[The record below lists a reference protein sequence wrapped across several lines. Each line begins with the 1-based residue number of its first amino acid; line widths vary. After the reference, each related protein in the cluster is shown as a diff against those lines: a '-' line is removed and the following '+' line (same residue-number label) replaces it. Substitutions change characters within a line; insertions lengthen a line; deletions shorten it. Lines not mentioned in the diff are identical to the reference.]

1 MPFTFSHENAAGVKL
16 VGRYPDGSPFFRFC
30 KINSGARQMRRILYI
45 IERHNVDAYFRIDTI
60 YGKSDNDLIKSLKI
74 FIKLLEIF
82 ASKWYSLV

>member
-16 VGRYPDGSPFFRFC
+16 VGRYPDGNPFFCFC

>member
-1 MPFTFSHENAAGVKL
+1 MPSTISHENAAGVKL
-16 VGRYPDGSPFFRFC
+16 VGRYPDDRPFFRFC

>member
-1 MPFTFSHENAAGVKL
+1 
-16 VGRYPDGSPFFRFC
+16 
-30 KINSGARQMRRILYI
+30 MRRILYI
-45 IERHNVDAYFRIDTI
+45 IERHNVDTYFRIDTI

>member
-1 MPFTFSHENAAGVKL
+1 MPSTFSHENAAGVKL
-16 VGRYPDGSPFFRFC
+16 VGRYPDGNSFFRFC

-45 IERHNVDAYFRIDTI
+45 IERHNVDVYFRIDTI